1 MTNRLTQRLYVDSF
15 APVRSVSPRRPPPA
29 CPAPIDPA
37 LLVVPMY
44 SRLIA
49 PLLCASAL
57 AFACGPFSH
66 SQELEPTPAHA
77 AVDTAGK
84 AVVAAL
90 DVRVGSTVELALGV
104 TNAADHRVEL
114 RFPRGQTHDLAILDA
129 SGREV
134 WRWSAGRMFTQA
146 VQTKLLG
153 TGETT
158 SYAEQWTPPESG
170 TYTVVATL
178 TSDNYPVELR
188 QGFTVP

>member
-1 MTNRLTQRLYVDSF
+1 
-15 APVRSVSPRRPPPA
+15 
-29 CPAPIDPA
+29 
-37 LLVVPMY
+37 MY

-66 SQELEPTPAHA
+66 SQELEPAPAHA
-77 AVDTAGK
+77 AVDTTGQD
-84 AVVAAL
+84 VVAAL
-90 DVRVGSTVELALGV
+90 DVRVGSTVEFALGV
-104 TNAADHRVEL
+104 SNAADHRVEL
-114 RFPRGQTHDLAILDA
+114 RFPDGRTHDLKVLDA

-134 WRWSAGRMFTQA
+134 WRWSAGRLFTRA

-153 TGETT
+153 AGERTT
-158 SYAEQWTPPESG
+158 YSERWEPASGG

-178 TSDNYPVELR
+178 ASENFPVELR